1 MTMTVSTV
9 RDNIK
14 TQLSSISG
22 LRLYD
27 TVPDSV
33 NVPAAVVGMLDF
45 DFDTSSNRGFDT
57 ATLDIILI
65 TGRMSERS
73 AQNSLDTYLSGSG
86 SSSIKTVLE
95 NNRTLSGACQTLRVT
110 TATSGSLQVGSIDY
124 LAYRFRLTVIG

>member
-1 MTMTVSTV
+1 MTMTPSTV

-33 NVPAAVVGMLDF
+33 NVPAAVVGLLDLEF
-45 DFDTSSNRGFDT
+45 DASFNRGFDR
-57 ATLDIILI
+57 ASLDVILI

-73 AQNSLDTYLSGSG
+73 AQNSLDSYLAGSG
-86 SSSIKTVLE
+86 TSSIKTVLE
-95 NNRTLSGACQTLRVT
+95 NNKTLSGACQTLRVT
-110 TATSGSLQVGSIDY
+110 TATSGSLQVGGIDY
-124 LAYRFRLTVIG
+124 LAYRYRVELIG